1 MATSQITVVKPNEV
15 NREKVCPL
23 LLRVFPKIGGHHRVE
38 DYQRKEPVD
47 DEVQI
52 YTWRDASLRELT
64 ELIKEVNPAA
74 RRREARLSFAFVY
87 PDKRGKNVLRE
98 VGSVVATRKGEDD
111 NKSLEQLHFE
121 TGDFLDVAIHL

>member
-1 MATSQITVVKPNEV
+1 VRQNEV

-23 LLRVFPKIGGHHRVE
+23 LLRVFPRVGSHHRAE

-87 PDKRGKNVLRE
+87 PDKRGKNVMRE
-98 VGSVVATRKGEDD
+98 VGGVVATRKGEDD
-111 NKSLEQLHFE
+111 TKTLDQLHFE
-121 TGDFLDVAIHL
+121 TGDFLDVAIYV